1 MIRTIAAPIGALLLA
16 GLVSEPRQNPPS
28 ALQTFRTGVDIV
40 QVDVS
45 VLDRD
50 RRPVRGLAAADF
62 TVLEDGQERP
72 VVAFSAVD
80 LPAPAVTD
88 SFLDARRIARRRE
101 QHRPIEGRLVVILMD
116 RTIRPQM
123 QPLGRRIAEAAVN
136 ALGPGD
142 LAAVIYS
149 GPGVPQNF
157 TSDRGLLLAAINR
170 PFITLRDRDMGNPG
184 ECYCGT
190 CYPRGDDARGRGTAR
205 RPTAAKVAALHR
217 RLCGYRQ
224 LGIQPAN
231 LCGLRAHGQDCAR
244 EADASGPGGEPHAA
258 CVRSAWSRSRRAWMQ
273 A

>member
-1 MIRTIAAPIGALLLA
+1 MIRTTAAPIGALLLA
-16 GLVSEPRQNPPS
+16 GLVSQPRQNPPS

-40 QVDVS
+40 PVDVS

-62 TVLEDGQERP
+62 TILEDGQERP

-80 LPAPAVTD
+80 LPAPAVATPSWMRVVSPD
-88 SFLDARRIARRRE
+88 VVSNIS
-101 QHRPIEGRLVVILMD
+101 PIEGRLVVILMD
-116 RTIRPQM
+116 RTIRPEM
-123 QPLGRRIAEAAVN
+123 QIMGRGIAEAAVN

-142 LAAVIYS
+142 LAAVICS

-190 CYPRGDDARGRGTAR
+190 CT
-205 RPTAAKVAALHR
+205 L
-217 RLCGYRQ
+217 
-224 LGIQPAN
+224 
-231 LCGLRAHGQDCAR
+231 
-244 EADASGPGGEPHAA
+244 EAMTHAA
-258 CVRSAWSRSRRAWMQ
+258 EVLRDVPQRRKSLL
-273 A
+273 